1 MIEYDDIIKDSPFI
15 ANHLITL
22 SKTHDFF
29 MNKHIKSGTD
39 ILPSQYYMLLFLY
52 YDMGINQSDIAKA
65 CLMDRSGVSR
75 AFKDFEEKGLIIR
88 EVDESIKRAY
98 KITLTKKGNLILF
111 IEDNRNDICEFGK
124 LLDDIGLD
132 SFYLYKYLEKNYT
145 TNYAELFNINRYEAY
160 LQETKHNNIKT
171 RELLLSN
178 RNIG

>member
-1 MIEYDDIIKDSPFI
+1 MSLEISINLLRIFDGGKIAKDSIQEMFCEEDLKIIASMYRDNDIKD
-15 ANHLITL
+15 TL
-22 SKTHDFF
+22 DEE
-29 MNKHIKSGTD
+29 
-39 ILPSQYYMLLFLY
+39 
-52 YDMGINQSDIAKA
+52 SDKYI
-65 CLMDRSGVSR
+65 
-75 AFKDFEEKGLIIR
+75 
-88 EVDESIKRAY
+88 
-98 KITLTKKGNLILF
+98 ITLTKKGNLILF